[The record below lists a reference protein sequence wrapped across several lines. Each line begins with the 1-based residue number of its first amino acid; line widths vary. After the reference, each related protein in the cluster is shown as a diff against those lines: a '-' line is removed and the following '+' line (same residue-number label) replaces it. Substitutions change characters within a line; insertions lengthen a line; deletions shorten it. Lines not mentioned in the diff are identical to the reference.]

1 LKTPLLAVVAL
12 MRLDLLNACNHE
24 NMSKR
29 FALFFSNF
37 FLDQAP
43 RDKGLRDVAPQEK

>member
-1 LKTPLLAVVAL
+1 VKSPLLAVVAL
-12 MRLDLLNACNHE
+12 MRLDLLNARNHE

-29 FALFFSNF
+29 FALFFSIF

-43 RDKGLRDVAPQEK
+43 PDKGLRDAAVQEK